1 MHMNMYHVLSVFD
14 ISGNGKIDFEDLKK
28 VLTNLGEKFND
39 EDVEEMLK
47 EADLNGDGMIDYE
60 GERKY
65 KFHLPKIHV
74 RIFCWFCPTEFCTML
89 GMEMKK

>member
-1 MHMNMYHVLSVFD
+1 MFD

-60 GERKY
+60 GGRK
-65 KFHLPKIHV
+65 
-74 RIFCWFCPTEFCTML
+74 
-89 GMEMKK
+89 

>member
-1 MHMNMYHVLSVFD
+1 MFD

-60 GERKY
+60 GERKNRVN
-65 KFHLPKIHV
+65 LPKILV
-74 RIFCWFCPTEFCTML
+74 RIFCWFCSIEFCTML